1 MEIVYCAIAFLVGY
15 IFRDIRTEQQRK
27 EMVAASNKI
36 FELTSYAVLCQIIQM
51 HGLGLSALKLVLDK
65 VSETEIEKKEEYEK
79 IIIMFDR
86 KMEEFGNMYMNNL
99 KRSLSLTPHKL
110 KYNTYGEV
118 KENFEHLINI
128 SE

>member
-1 MEIVYCAIAFLVGY
+1 
-15 IFRDIRTEQQRK
+15 
-27 EMVAASNKI
+27 
-36 FELTSYAVLCQIIQM
+36 
-51 HGLGLSALKLVLDK
+51 VLDK